1 MKNWYKSL
9 TENNIDYKLFYR
21 KDRSIFVRD
30 DSYQLNT
37 IEAHQD
43 LYSSYILWI
52 KTPIGMESDLKDEDT
67 VWIPLIPG
75 YSILTKK
82 NKYIRL
88 SIGIKDDGEL
98 QYTFENFEND
108 YTFTSSKEIKHYDH
122 MFNNFKE
129 FQEKYLY
136 HHY

>member
-9 TENNIDYKLFYR
+9 TENNINYKLFYR

-37 IEAHQD
+37 TMETYQD

-52 KTPIGMESDLKDEDT
+52 KTPIGMESDLEDENT

-75 YSILTKK
+75 Y
-82 NKYIRL
+82 Y
-88 SIGIKDDGEL
+88 
-98 QYTFENFEND
+98 
-108 YTFTSSKEIKHYDH
+108 
-122 MFNNFKE
+122 
-129 FQEKYLY
+129 
-136 HHY
+136 